1 MGRWCESEEL
11 RGGIGGN
18 MTEIHCMNFSKNEH
32 IIRKEEGSEGRR
44 AHGALVGMVGT
55 QSLAKTGLRIEPIF
69 LHYTPRCED
78 YRSVQPHCL
87 SLSIFGPKE
96 SAYTLDPHS
105 TLYN

>member
-1 MGRWCESEEL
+1 
-11 RGGIGGN
+11 

-32 IIRKEEGSEGRR
+32 IVRKEEGSEGRREGRR

-55 QSLAKTGLRIEPIF
+55 HSLAKTGLRIEPIF
-69 LHYTPRCED
+69 SYYTPRCED
-78 YRSVQPHCL
+78 YMSVQTHCL